1 MIKKLDEMPA
11 DKTQTA
17 ESVVKVAVI
26 GTGVMGQ
33 NHLRVYDG
41 LKGVKLVGLYDSDH
55 MKASVLADQ
64 YNCTALSLLED
75 VVDAVDAISICTP
88 SVTHHEFGKFF
99 LNRKVHCLIE
109 KPLAASQSECQDLIG
124 CAKRANV
131 KLLVG
136 HIERFNPAVQQVF
149 SLLKQGAKIQAIE
162 ARRLSSVSARIK
174 DVDVIMDL
182 MVHDLDIVLALARSG
197 VERVYATEART
208 DVTAG
213 GDYVTGL
220 LEFKSGVTATVVASR
235 MSQNPVRKL
244 TVTTDRGAV
253 EVDYQNQSA
262 DIYLKTSTIDRG
274 SNSPFGQYASG
285 ISMESVQIRRQEP
298 LQLELSHFVDIINS
312 DQKPFVSGQQ
322 ALDAL
327 MVVWEIQDIVKRGR

>member
-1 MIKKLDEMPA
+1 MQKKQLSEGILN
-11 DKTQTA
+11 
-17 ESVVKVAVI
+17 VAVI

-33 NHLRVYDG
+33 NHLRVYEG
-41 LKGVKLVGLYDSDH
+41 LKGVKLVGLYDVDKH
-55 MKASVLADQ
+55 KASTLAQ
-64 YNCTALSLLED
+64 HYNCVSFDELTD
-75 VVDAVDAISICTP
+75 IVGVVDAVSICTP
-88 SVTHHEFGKFF
+88 SVTHHVYGQFF
-99 LNRKVHCLIE
+99 LSNGVHCLIE
-109 KPLAASQSECQDLIG
+109 KPLAASQTECEELIRSAEKAG
-124 CAKRANV
+124 V

-149 SLLKQGAKIQAIE
+149 SMLQQGAKIQAIE

-174 DVDVIMDL
+174 DVDVVMDL
-182 MVHDLDIVLALARSG
+182 MVHDLDIVLALASSP
-197 VERVYATEART
+197 VSKVYASEVKT
-208 DVTAG
+208 DVTSG

-220 LEFKSGVTATVVASR
+220 LEFESGVSATVIASR

-262 DIYLKTSTIDRG
+262 DVYLKTSTIDRG
-274 SNSPFGQYASG
+274 DGSPFGQYASG

-298 LQLELSHFVDIINS
+298 LQLELSHFVDIINH
-312 DQKPFVSGQQ
+312 DLEPFVSGHQ

-327 MVVWEIQDIVKRGR
+327 KVVWKMQNIITCGR